1 MGRVTQWARLR
12 WISSDLGDRIA
23 PHSSRVDR
31 VSVFTFRPRPA
42 PARESPV
49 RILLVDPP
57 FQRFMGFYRYYYPLG
72 LASMAAVLRRTGHD
86 LLVYDADHMELGE
99 TLSWSAVAERHDE
112 FLKGLQTEDHPLWR
126 ETRSVVRSFAP
137 DIVGVTAL
145 SVKASSASRVAAICK
160 EVDDSITVVVGGDH
174 ATVFPARTLQDANID
189 FVVRGEGE
197 ATMAD
202 LVACLQEGENGHL
215 AHVAGLTYREN
226 GEIRHNATRE
236 LIADLDALP
245 LPAIDALIHRES
257 YRPVD
262 FGAIMGSRG
271 CPFACTFCGVANLWS
286 RQVRYRS
293 VSGVI
298 REMQW
303 LKETYGTDYF
313 SFRDASFTLSRK
325 RVEGLCREIIRRDM
339 GIRWECLTRPDLL
352 DEALVEVMKQSG
364 CVTVRIGLESG
375 SKTILDHMQKH
386 LDLDAV
392 RRAAQILNRHGLYWA
407 AYLLVGTPL
416 ETKETVEETLQ
427 FVREINPPF
436 LTLARYAPIPGTVM
450 YDELVHR
457 GLISP
462 GVDWGME
469 CNQRLRSTYVYA
481 MTENEFEQT
490 MREVAAFVE
499 AHNRANSAQMGAR
512 DGRLK

>member
-1 MGRVTQWARLR
+1 M
-12 WISSDLGDRIA
+12 
-23 PHSSRVDR
+23 
-31 VSVFTFRPRPA
+31 
-42 PARESPV
+42 
-49 RILLVDPP
+49 RILLIDPP

-72 LASMAAVLRRTGHD
+72 LASMAAVLRQAGHE
-86 LLVYDADHMELGE
+86 LLVYDAEHMESGE
-99 TLSWSAVAERHDE
+99 TLSWSAVAERHEE
-112 FLKGLQTEDHPLWR
+112 FLKGLQTEDHPLWQ
-126 ETRSVVRSFAP
+126 EAKAVVSSFAP
-137 DIVGVTAL
+137 DIVGITVL
-145 SVKASSASRVAAICK
+145 SVKASSAARVAAICK
-160 EVDDSITVVVGGDH
+160 EVAQRIIVVVGGDH
-174 ATVFPARTLQDANID
+174 PTVFPARTLQDANID

-202 LVACLQEGENGHL
+202 LVACLQDGDDGRL
-215 AHVAGLTYREN
+215 SHVAGLSYRDGE
-226 GEIRHNATRE
+226 EIRHNAARE
-236 LIADLDALP
+236 LIPDLDALP
-245 LPAIDALIHRES
+245 LPAIDALMHLES

-271 CPFACTFCGVANLWS
+271 CPYACTFCGVANLWS
-286 RQVRYRS
+286 RMVRYRS
-293 VSGVI
+293 VVSVI

-313 SFRDASFTLSRK
+313 SFRDASFTLSRE
-325 RVEGLCREIIRRDM
+325 RVEEMCREIIRRDM

-352 DEALVEVMKQSG
+352 DDAMVKAMKESG

-375 SKTILDHMQKH
+375 SKAILEHMQKH

-392 RRAAQILNRHGLYWA
+392 RHAAQILSKHGLYWA
-407 AYLLVGTPL
+407 AYLLVGTPM
-416 ETKETVEETLQ
+416 ETRETVKETLS

-436 LTLARYAPIPGTVM
+436 LTLARFAPIPGTVM

-462 GVDWGME
+462 DTDWSME
-469 CNQRLRSTYVYA
+469 CNQRLRSTYVCS
-481 MTENEFEQT
+481 MTEEEFEET

-499 AHNRANSAQMGAR
+499 AHNRANSAKVGTR